1 MSDTNETNETNETT
15 MTDEEQVEYYR
26 ERLRAI
32 GFISAAALTEP
43 DEEVSQHLAGMAER
57 MLDIFL
63 RAVPDEKARELV
75 EQKIEDFAV
84 EAYKEFEL

>member
-1 MSDTNETNETNETT
+1 MSS
-15 MTDEEQVEYYR
+15 TDEAEKVKVLKDK
-26 ERLRAI
+26 LRAI
-32 GFISAAALTEP
+32 GFIAAAALAEP

-84 EAYKEFEL
+84 EAYKEFPL